1 MRFQFSLRT
10 LLAVVT
16 VAAFA
21 CAWLTHEARV
31 VKERKAMRERIEYV
45 EGRLSDED
53 YKNYSIAEEPSF
65 IRQLMGDRKVSAI
78 HFPQTE
84 ISDDDARRIK
94 ACFPGAA
101 LVFGPELHNAYS
113 PGSEFPIIISPF
125 PNLTP
130 GFAAAD

>member
-16 VAAFA
+16 VAAVA
-21 CAWLTHEARV
+21 CARLTHEARV
-31 VKERKAMRERIEYV
+31 VKERKAMRGRIEYV

-53 YKNYSIAEEPSF
+53 NKNYSTAEEPSL
-65 IRQLMGDRKVSAI
+65 IRKLMGDRTVRAI

-101 LVFGPELHNAYS
+101 LVFGRGLHDAYS
-113 PGSEFPIIISPF
+113 PDSEFPI
-125 PNLTP
+125 
-130 GFAAAD
+130 